1 LVDELELF
9 AYGYPCEHGPL
20 EPKRCQKCGEI
31 ELKSR
36 KVEDVVQSLVAP
48 RYNYGAPGI
57 VITRVNDD
65 GSLVLEHEW
74 GDPGSLDLT

>member
-1 LVDELELF
+1 VDELELF

-20 EPKRCQKCGEI
+20 EPKKCQKCGEI

-48 RYNYGAPGI
+48 RYNYGVPGI